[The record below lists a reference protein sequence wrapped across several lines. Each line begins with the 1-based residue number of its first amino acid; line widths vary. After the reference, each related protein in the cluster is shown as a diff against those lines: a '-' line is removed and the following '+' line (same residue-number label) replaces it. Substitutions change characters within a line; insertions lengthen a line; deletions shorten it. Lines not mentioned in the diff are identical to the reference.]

1 MNNFMLKYEFRFPNE
16 NIIMGGYFNCLL
28 SENNKEGGRDIS
40 LKKKCKRRDPKFDS
54 SSKFGGRVEIATS
67 KGKRF
72 HLANPRFKNKM
83 KIGVLVDNKRIFAKV
98 PCATLRH

>member
-1 MNNFMLKYEFRFPNE
+1 MLSFVFQTK
-16 NIIMGGYFNCLL
+16 ILL
-28 SENNKEGGRDIS
+28 WEVILIVHSPRMTKKAAEIYPI
-40 LKKKCKRRDPKFDS
+40 KKCNRRDPKFDS

-83 KIGVLVDNKRIFAKV
+83 QIGALGDNKIIFAKV